1 MNLLKSISGYLLIG
15 LFFVAFACKM
25 TPKKFTDE
33 TPTRGTIKIAVDESY
48 QLLADAELYTFQSIY
63 KDAKVTPIYLTGDSV
78 MKLFMAD
85 SVHVIVSSTQ
95 LTENQLAYLK
105 GKASFPRTTKIAYD
119 ALAFVINKSN
129 PDSLLRY
136 NTIKDIFMGKTSN
149 WKQINPKSKLSDIKV
164 VFDNAGSSNVR
175 TIIDKFEMKGA
186 LPSYCLS
193 ANKNSEVVNFV
204 EKNPEAVGILS
215 VNWISDPRD
224 SISHSF
230 LNKVK
235 VVAITSEYNSEGSD
249 FYTPHPAYIA
259 NKMYPFI
266 REVYTINRETF
277 SGLGTGL
284 TAFIAGDS
292 GQRIILKMGMLPAA
306 TTIRLVEIKKEL

>member
-1 MNLLKSISGYLLIG
+1 MNLLKSIFGTLLIG
-15 LFFVAFACKM
+15 LIVTIYSCKM

-33 TPTRGTIKIAVDESY
+33 TPTRGTIKIAADESY
-48 QLLADAELYTFQSIY
+48 QLLVDAELYTFQSIY
-63 KDAKVTPIYLTGDSV
+63 KDAKVTPIYLSGDSI
-78 MKLFMAD
+78 MKLFMDD
-85 SVHVIVSSTQ
+85 SVHVIISSTQ
-95 LTENQLAYLK
+95 LTENQLEYLK

-129 PDSLLRY
+129 PDSLIRY
-136 NTIKDIFMGKTSN
+136 NTIKDIFTGKTSN

-175 TIIDKFEMKGA
+175 TIMDKFEMKGA

-193 ANKNSEVVNFV
+193 ATKNSEVVNFV
-204 EKNPEAVGILS
+204 AKNPDAIGILS

-230 LNKVK
+230 LSKVK
-235 VVAITSEYNSEGSD
+235 VVAISSEYNSEGSD

-284 TAFIAGDS
+284 TSFIAGDS

-306 TTIRLVEIKKEL
+306 TTIRLVEIKKN

>member
-1 MNLLKSISGYLLIG
+1 MNLLKSIYGTLLIG
-15 LFFVAFACKM
+15 LIVTIYSCKM

-33 TPTRGTIKIAVDESY
+33 TPTRGTIKIAADESY
-48 QLLADAELYTFQSIY
+48 QLLVDAELYTFQSIY
-63 KDAKVTPIYLTGDSV
+63 KDAKVTPIYLSGDSI
-78 MKLFMAD
+78 MKLFMDD
-85 SVHVIVSSTQ
+85 SVHVIISSTQ
-95 LTENQLAYLK
+95 LTENQLEYLK

-119 ALAFVINKSN
+119 ALAFVVNKSN
-129 PDSLLRY
+129 PDSLIRY
-136 NTIKDIFMGKTSN
+136 NTIKDIFTGKTSN
-149 WKQINPKSKLSDIKV
+149 WKQINPNSQLNDIKV
-164 VFDNAGSSNVR
+164 VFDNAGSSNVS
-175 TIIDKFEMKGA
+175 TIMNKFEIKGA
-186 LPSYCLS
+186 LPSNCLS
-193 ANKNSEVVNFV
+193 ATKNSEVVNFV
-204 EKNPEAVGILS
+204 EKNPEAIGILS

-230 LNKVK
+230 LSKVK
-235 VVAITSEYNSEGSD
+235 VVAITSEFNSEGSD

-284 TAFIAGDS
+284 TSFIAGDS

-306 TTIRLVEIKKEL
+306 TTVRLVEIKKN

>member
-1 MNLLKSISGYLLIG
+1 MNLLKSIFGTLLIG
-15 LFFVAFACKM
+15 LIVTIYSCKM

-33 TPTRGTIKIAVDESY
+33 TPTRGTITIAADESY
-48 QLLADAELYTFQSIY
+48 QLLVDAELYTFQSIY
-63 KDAKVTPIYLTGDSV
+63 KDAKVTPIYLSGDSI
-78 MKLFMAD
+78 MKLFMDD
-85 SVHVIVSSTQ
+85 SVHVIISSTQ
-95 LTENQLAYLK
+95 LTENQLEYLK
-105 GKASFPRTTKIAYD
+105 GNASYPKTTKIAYD

-129 PDSLLRY
+129 PDSFIRY
-136 NTIKDIFMGKTSN
+136 NTIKDIFTGKTSN
-149 WKQINPKSKLSDIKV
+149 WKQINPKSKLGDIKV
-164 VFDNAGSSNVR
+164 VFDKAGSSNVK
-175 TIIDKFEMKGA
+175 TIMDKFEMKGA
-186 LPSYCLS
+186 MPSYCLS
-193 ANKNSEVVNFV
+193 ATRNSEVVNFV
-204 EKNPEAVGILS
+204 EKNPDAIGILS

-230 LNKVK
+230 LSKVK

-284 TAFIAGDS
+284 TSFIAGDS

-306 TTIRLVEIKKEL
+306 TTIRLVEIKKN

>member
-1 MNLLKSISGYLLIG
+1 MNLLKSITGFLLIG
-15 LFFVAFACKM
+15 LFVVAFACKM

>member
-1 MNLLKSISGYLLIG
+1 MNILKSIFGILIIG
-15 LFFVAFACKM
+15 LSILFYSCKM

-33 TPTRGTIKIAVDESY
+33 TPTRGTTKIAVDESY
-48 QLLADAELYTFQSIY
+48 ELMVDAELYTFQSIY
-63 KDAKVTPIYLTGDSV
+63 KDAKVTPIYLTGDSI
-78 MKLFMAD
+78 MKLFMDD
-85 SVHVIVSSTQ
+85 SVHVIISSTQ

-129 PDSLLRY
+129 PDSLIRF
-136 NTIKDIFMGKTSN
+136 NTIRDIFTGKTTN
-149 WKQINPKSKLSDIKV
+149 WKQINDKSKLKDIKV

-175 TIIDKFEMKGA
+175 TIMNKFEMKGA
-186 LPSYCLS
+186 LPSNCLS
-193 ANKNSEVVNFV
+193 ATKNSEVVNFV
-204 EKNPEAVGILS
+204 EKNPEAIGILS

-230 LNKVK
+230 LSKVK
-235 VVAITSEYNSEGSD
+235 VVAITSEYDSEGAD

-284 TAFIAGDS
+284 TSFIAGDS

-306 TTIRLVEIKKEL
+306 TTVRLVEIKKN